1 MPTRLTDLFA
11 PHVSG
16 NCRSRGYEYF
26 ASGAVRD
33 IRGVDGAIVARVVG
47 SQAYDVR
54 LAHERNELRV
64 TCTCPFFDEN
74 LQVCK
79 HIWAAVLAAE
89 SRNLSLVPADAVPA
103 LITLHPVEPA
113 AAPDGFED
121 DVMDSFAAGSWSSR
135 GRAST
140 PSPRRQPRPTPAPP
154 AAWQQLLG
162 AVAPPAPPPSFAGR
176 APIAPDQLIY
186 VIDAASAA
194 VFDVLVVELMTR
206 ERKINGEWSKPRP
219 AHVSVADLRG
229 LSPESDDREIL
240 ERLQGARPH
249 LEYSGYYGSGMDN
262 GVSRVRVSGPL
273 TREIVPLLCR
283 TGRAFAR
290 ISASDGGSPTASTRR
305 WDSFQKPEPPSL
317 VPLAWDDGEPWRFEV
332 SIRREPVSGMYR
344 FTGAFR
350 RGEKTIEVT
359 APRVVLADGIL
370 LTDTH
375 AARLDHGGA
384 FGWVTAL
391 RRMGPVA
398 APQESSSAII
408 DALLNHPPPLADVA
422 DELRFD
428 IVDGEPSPRVRFLK
442 TPRRDHIETELS
454 FDYGGALVAS
464 DAPGAFARAGGSRR
478 AIRRNMARE
487 RQHMETLVEIGCRL
501 DWHFEGRRRMLRL
514 AASRM
519 PAAVRAL
526 LADGWHVETE
536 EGVYRLPGDVAIE
549 VSSGIDWFD
558 LQGSVDYDGRA
569 APLPRLLA
577 ALERGDEYVALPD
590 GSLGL
595 LPEAWL
601 RKHAVIAR
609 LGAADGDR
617 IRFKPSQVAL
627 LDALLEAQPQAT
639 WDEVYAHA
647 RAEIQRFDGIRPLD
661 PPPTFDG
668 TLRGY
673 QREGLGW
680 LTFLQRF
687 GFGGCLADD
696 MGLGKTVM
704 VLALLDSRREA
715 QPSADRRPSLVV
727 APRSVV
733 FNWMRE
739 AERFTPRLRVID
751 YTGAARTSIA
761 DRLAD
766 ADVVLT
772 TYGTLRRD
780 APALSARAFDYVVL
794 DESQAIKNASTASA
808 KAARLL
814 NARFRL
820 ALSGTPIEN
829 HLGELRSLFD
839 FLNPG
844 MFGRSAFAGSGVVDE
859 DSVALLS
866 RGLRP
871 FILRRTKEQVAAE
884 LPPKLEQTLYCE
896 LEKPQRALYDELR
909 DHYRRTLLTD
919 LDPAALQRRK
929 IQVLEALL
937 RLRQAAC
944 HPGLIDPTRAGDGSA
959 KLDMLM
965 SRLRETIEEGHK
977 ALVFSQF
984 TKLLAIV
991 RRELDAEQITYE
1003 YLDGRTRDRE
1013 ARVDRFQSDANC
1025 PLFLVS
1031 LKAGGV
1037 GLNLTAADSVFLL
1050 DPWWNP
1056 AVEAQAIDRTHRIGQ
1071 TRHVFAYRLIATDTV
1086 ESRVVE
1092 LQQRKRR
1099 LADAILTASAAPL
1112 ADLKR
1117 EDLELLLS

>member
-1 MPTRLTDLFA
+1 MPPRLSDLLA
-11 PHVSG
+11 PQVS
-16 NCRSRGYEYF
+16 RTSRARGYDYF

-33 IRGVDGAIVARVVG
+33 IRLDDGAIVARVVG
-47 SQAYDVR
+47 TEEYYVK
-54 LAHERNELRV
+54 LAQEGNELRV
-64 TCTCPFFDEN
+64 TCTCPFFYDSLE
-74 LQVCK
+74 VCK

-89 SRNLSLVPADAVPA
+89 ARHLSPVAADTVPA
-103 LITLHPVEPA
+103 LVVFHPIEPDA
-113 AAPDGFED
+113 PPDGAED
-121 DVMDSFAAGSWSSR
+121 VLDSFAAGSWSSQLR
-135 GRAST
+135 AGRRA
-140 PSPRRQPRPTPAPP
+140 PRREAAKSSPP
-154 AAWQQLLG
+154 PPWQQLLN
-162 AVAPPAPPPSFAGR
+162 AVAPPAAAPPPAGR
-176 APIAPDQLIY
+176 APIAPEQLIY
-186 VIDAASAA
+186 VIDAAATA
-194 VFDVLVVELMTR
+194 TLGVLVIDLMTR

-219 AHVSVADLRG
+219 AQVSAADLR
-229 LSPESDDREIL
+229 SVSESGDREIL

-249 LEYSGYYGSGMDN
+249 LEYTGYYGASLEH
-262 GVSRVRVSGPL
+262 GVSRVRVSGPVARDIL
-273 TREIVPLLCR
+273 PLLCG

-290 ISASDGGSPTASTRR
+290 ISASDGTAQTGSTRR
-305 WDSFQKPEPPSL
+305 WDSFQKPEPPAL
-317 VPLAWDDGEPWRFEV
+317 VPLAWDGGEPWRFEV
-332 SIRREPVSGMYR
+332 SIRLDQANGMYR
-344 FTGAFR
+344 FTGALR
-350 RGEKTIEVT
+350 RGDVTMEVT
-359 APRVVLADGIL
+359 APRLVLADGIL
-370 LTDTH
+370 LTDRH
-375 AARLDHGGA
+375 AARFDHGGA
-384 FGWVTAL
+384 FGWLTAL
-391 RRMGPVA
+391 RRMGSVP
-398 APQESSSAII
+398 APHESSSAII
-408 DALLNHPPPLADVA
+408 DALLNHPPPLADIA
-422 DELRFD
+422 EELRFD
-428 IVDGEPSPRVRFLK
+428 IVDADPLPRVRFLE

-454 FDYGGALVAS
+454 FDYGGALVAA
-464 DAPGAFARAGGSRR
+464 DAPGSFARAGDSRR
-478 AIRRNMARE
+478 AIRRNLELE
-487 RQHMETLVEIGCRL
+487 RQHLDTLMEIGCRL

-519 PAAVRAL
+519 PAAVRTL
-526 LADGWHVETE
+526 LAEGWHVETAK
-536 EGVYRLPGDVAIE
+536 GVYRLPGAIAVD

-558 LQGSVDYDGRA
+558 LHGSVDYDGRA

-577 ALERGDEYVALPD
+577 ALERGDEYVPLPD

-595 LPEAWL
+595 LPEQWL
-601 RKHAVIAR
+601 RKHALIAR

-627 LDALLEAQPQAT
+627 LDVLLEAQPQAT

-647 RAEIQRFDGIRPLD
+647 RAEIQRFDGIQPLD
-661 PPPTFDG
+661 PPLTFTG

-704 VLALLDSRREA
+704 VLALLESRRNA
-715 QPSADRRPSLVV
+715 QPPSDRRPSLVV

-751 YTGAARTSIA
+751 YTGAGRTSIA
-761 DRLAD
+761 ERLAE
-766 ADVVLT
+766 ADVALT

-780 APALSARAFDYVVL
+780 APTLSARAFDYVVL
-794 DESQAIKNASTASA
+794 DESQAIKNAATASA

-829 HLGELRSLFD
+829 HIGELRSLFD

-844 MFGRSAFAGSGVVDE
+844 LFGRSALAAGSTVGD
-859 DSVALLS
+859 DGIALLS

-871 FILRRTKEQVAAE
+871 FILRRTKEQVASE
-884 LPPKLEQTLYCE
+884 LPPKLEQTLFCE
-896 LEKPQRALYDELR
+896 LEKAQRTLYDELR

-919 LDPAALQRRK
+919 LDPAALRRRK

-944 HPGLIDPTRAGDGSA
+944 HPGLIDPQRAGDGSA

-984 TKLLAIV
+984 TRLLAIV
-991 RRELDAEQITYE
+991 RRELDAEGITYE
-1003 YLDGRTRDRE
+1003 YLDGRTRDRD
-1013 ARVDRFQSDANC
+1013 ARVDRFQTDAAC
-1025 PLFLVS
+1025 PLFLIS

>member
-1 MPTRLTDLFA
+1 MPTRLSDLLA
-11 PHVSG
+11 SQVSRT
-16 NCRSRGYEYF
+16 CRARGYEYF

-33 IRGVDGAIVARVVG
+33 IHLDDRAIVARVVG
-47 SQAYDVR
+47 TDEYDV
-54 LAHERNELRV
+54 AIAQEGNQLRAS
-64 TCTCPFFDEN
+64 CTCPFFFGN
-74 LQVCK
+74 LEICK
-79 HIWAAVLAAE
+79 HIWAVVLAAE
-89 SRNLSLVPADAVPA
+89 SRNLSLVAADTVPA
-103 LITLHPVEPA
+103 LVILHPIEPEP
-113 AAPDGFED
+113 APDGAED
-121 DVMDSFAAGSWSSR
+121 DVLDSFAAGSWNSR
-135 GRAST
+135 VRSTAPAPRREARPKST
-140 PSPRRQPRPTPAPP
+140 PPP
-154 AAWQQLLG
+154 AWRQLLN
-162 AVAPPAPPPSFAGR
+162 AVAPPAAVPPPAVR
-176 APIAPDQLIY
+176 PPISPDQLIY
-186 VIDAASAA
+186 VIDVAATTT
-194 VFDVLVVELMTR
+194 FGVLVIELMTR
-206 ERKINGEWSKPRP
+206 DRKINGEWSKPKP
-219 AHVSVADLRG
+219 VHVSAADLHS
-229 LSPESDDREIL
+229 LSESDDREIL
-240 ERLQGARPH
+240 ERLHGTRPH
-249 LEYSGYYGSGMDN
+249 LDYSGYYGAGVDN
-262 GVSRVRVSGPL
+262 GVSRVRVSGPVA
-273 TREIVPLLCR
+273 REVLPLLCG

-290 ISASDGGSPTASTRR
+290 VSAVDGASQTGSTRR
-305 WDSFQKPEPPSL
+305 WDSFQKPEPPAL
-317 VPLAWDDGEPWRFEV
+317 VPLAWDGGEPWRFEV
-332 SIRREPVSGMYR
+332 SIRRETANGMYR
-344 FTGAFR
+344 FAGAFR
-350 RGEKTIEVT
+350 RGDKTIDVT
-359 APRVVLADGIL
+359 APRIVLADGIL
-370 LTDTH
+370 VTDTH

-384 FGWVTAL
+384 FGWLTTL
-391 RRMGPVA
+391 RRMGSVP
-398 APQESSSAII
+398 APHDSSSAII

-422 DELRFD
+422 EELRFD
-428 IVDGEPSPRVRFLK
+428 IVDGEPLPRVRFLK

-454 FDYGGALVAS
+454 FDYGGALVGS
-464 DAPGAFARAGGSRR
+464 DAPGAFARAGDSRR
-478 AIRRNMARE
+478 AIRRNLELE
-487 RQHMETLVEIGCRL
+487 RQHMDTLMEIGCRL

-519 PAAVRAL
+519 PAAVRTL
-526 LADGWHVETE
+526 LADGWHVETA
-536 EGVYRLPGDVAIE
+536 EGVYRLPGEVAID
-549 VSSGIDWFD
+549 VSSGIDWFE
-558 LQGSVDYDGRA
+558 LHGSVDYDGRA

-595 LPEAWL
+595 LPEEWL
-601 RKHAVIAR
+601 RKHALIAR

-627 LDALLEAQPQAT
+627 LDVLLDAQPQAT

-647 RAEIQRFDGIRPLD
+647 RAEIQRFDGVQPLD
-661 PPPTFDG
+661 PPSTFTG

-704 VLALLDSRREA
+704 VLALLDSRRDA
-715 QPSADRRPSLVV
+715 QPPADRRPSLVV

-761 DRLAD
+761 ERLAE

-829 HLGELRSLFD
+829 HVGELRSLFD

-844 MFGRSAFAGSGVVDE
+844 LFGRSAFAGSGGVDD
-859 DSVALLS
+859 DSIALLA

-871 FILRRTKEQVAAE
+871 FILRRTKEQVASE

-919 LDPAALQRRK
+919 LDPAALRRRK

-944 HPGLIDPTRAGDGSA
+944 HPGLIDPRRAGDGSA

-965 SRLRETIEEGHK
+965 ARLRETIEEGHK

-984 TKLLAIV
+984 TRLLAIV
-991 RRELDAEQITYE
+991 RRELDAEGIAYE
-1003 YLDGRTRDRE
+1003 YLDGRTRDRD
-1013 ARVDRFQSDANC
+1013 ARVDRFQTDAAC
-1025 PLFLVS
+1025 PLFLIS

>member
-1 MPTRLTDLFA
+1 MPTRLSDLLA
-11 PHVSG
+11 PQVSRT
-16 NCRSRGYEYF
+16 CRARGYEYF

-33 IRGVDGAIVARVVG
+33 IHVEAGAIVARVVG
-47 SQAYDVR
+47 GDEYEVKIAQ
-54 LAHERNELRV
+54 EGNKLRA
-64 TCTCPFFDEN
+64 TCTCPFFFGN
-74 LQVCK
+74 LEVCK

-89 SRNLSLVPADAVPA
+89 SRNLSLVAAGTVPA
-103 LITLHPVEPA
+103 LVVLQPIDPETPP
-113 AAPDGFED
+113 GGGED
-121 DVMDSFAAGSWSSR
+121 DVLDSFAAGSWSPR
-135 GRAST
+135 GRAGR
-140 PSPRRQPRPTPAPP
+140 PAPRREAAKKPAPP
-154 AAWQQLLG
+154 PPWQQLLN
-162 AVAPPAPPPSFAGR
+162 AIAPPPPAPALPGR
-176 APIAPDQLIY
+176 APITPEQLIY
-186 VIDAASAA
+186 VIDASATA

-206 ERKINGEWSKPRP
+206 ERKMNGEWSRPKP
-219 AHVSVADLRG
+219 AQVSAADLRPASG
-229 LSPESDDREIL
+229 SADQEIL

-249 LEYSGYYGSGMDN
+249 LEYNHYYGGNLDH
-262 GVSRVRVSGPL
+262 GVSRVRVSGPVARDL
-273 TREIVPLLCR
+273 LPLLCS
-283 TGRAFAR
+283 TGRTFAR
-290 ISASDGGSPTASTRR
+290 ISASDGTSPTGSTRR
-305 WDSFQKPEPPSL
+305 WDSFQKPEPPAL
-317 VPLAWDDGEPWRFEV
+317 VPLAWDGGEPWHFEV
-332 SIRREPVSGMYR
+332 SIRREKANALFR

-350 RGEKTIEVT
+350 RGDKAIDVT
-359 APRVVLADGIL
+359 APRIVLADGIF

-375 AARLDHGGA
+375 AARFDHGGA
-384 FGWVTAL
+384 FGWITAL
-391 RRMGPVA
+391 RRIGSVQ
-398 APQESSSAII
+398 APHESSSAII
-408 DALLNHPPPLADVA
+408 DALLNHPPPLAEVA
-422 DELRFD
+422 EELRFD
-428 IVDGEPSPRVRFLK
+428 IVDGEPLPRVRFLK
-442 TPRRDHIETELS
+442 TPRRDHIETQLS
-454 FDYGGALVAS
+454 FDYGGALVAA
-464 DAPGAFARAGGSRR
+464 DAPGSFVRAGDSRR
-478 AIRRNMARE
+478 AIRRNVELE
-487 RQHMETLVEIGCRL
+487 RQHKDTLMEIGCRL
-501 DWHFEGRRRMLRL
+501 DWDFEGRRRMLRL

-519 PAAVRAL
+519 PAAVRTL
-526 LADGWHVETE
+526 LADGWHVETA
-536 EGVYRLPGDVAIE
+536 EGVYRLPGEVAID

-558 LQGSVDYDGRA
+558 LHGSVDYDGRA

-590 GSLGL
+590 GTLGL
-595 LPEAWL
+595 LPEEWL
-601 RKHAVIAR
+601 RKNALIAR

-627 LDALLEAQPQAT
+627 LDVLLDAQPQAT

-647 RAEIQRFDGIRPLD
+647 RAEIQRFAGVQPLD
-661 PPPTFDG
+661 PPSTFTG

-687 GFGGCLADD
+687 GFGRCLADD

-704 VLALLDSRREA
+704 VLALLDSRRDA
-715 QPSADRRPSLVV
+715 QPPADRRPSLVV

-739 AERFTPRLRVID
+739 AERFTPRLRVVD
-751 YTGAARTSIA
+751 YTGAGRTSIA
-761 DRLAD
+761 ERLAE

-794 DESQAIKNASTASA
+794 DESQAIKNAATASA

-829 HLGELRSLFD
+829 HVGELRSLFD

-844 MFGRSAFAGSGVVDE
+844 LFGRSAFAGSGAVDE
-859 DSVALLS
+859 DSIALLA

-871 FILRRTKEQVAAE
+871 FILRRTKEQVASE

-919 LDPAALQRRK
+919 LDPAALRRRK

-944 HPGLIDPTRAGDGSA
+944 HPGLIDPRRARDGSA

-984 TKLLAIV
+984 TRLLAIV
-991 RRELDAEQITYE
+991 RRELDAEGIVYE
-1003 YLDGRTRDRE
+1003 YLDGRTRDRD
-1013 ARVDRFQSDANC
+1013 ARVDRFQTDAAC
-1025 PLFLVS
+1025 PLFLIS

-1071 TRHVFAYRLIATDTV
+1071 TRHVFAYRLIATDNV
-1086 ESRVVE
+1086 ESSVVE

>member
-1 MPTRLTDLFA
+1 MPTRLSDLLA
-11 PHVSG
+11 SQVSR
-16 NCRSRGYEYF
+16 NCRARGYEYF

-33 IRGVDGAIVARVVG
+33 IHVDERGIVARVVG
-47 SQAYDVR
+47 NDEYEVK
-54 LAHERNELRV
+54 LAQDGNVLRAS
-64 TCTCPFFDEN
+64 CTCPFFFGSLEI
-74 LQVCK
+74 CK
-79 HIWAAVLAAE
+79 HIWAAVVTAE
-89 SRNLSLVPADAVPA
+89 SRNLSLVAEHTVPA
-103 LITLHPVEPA
+103 LVVLHPVEPDPPPEGA
-113 AAPDGFED
+113 ED
-121 DVMDSFAAGSWSSR
+121 DVLDSFAAGSWNSR
-135 GRAST
+135 VRAS
-140 PSPRRQPRPTPAPP
+140 PPAPRREARPKSSPPP
-154 AAWQQLLG
+154 AWRQLLS
-162 AVAPPAPPPSFAGR
+162 AVAPPAAAPASTSR
-176 APIAPDQLIY
+176 APISPEQLIY
-186 VIDAASAA
+186 VIDVAGTA
-194 VFDVLVVELMTR
+194 VFGVLVIELMTR
-206 ERKINGEWSKPRP
+206 DRKINGEWSKPKP
-219 AHVSVADLRG
+219 VHVSVADLRS
-229 LSPESDDREIL
+229 LSDSDDREIL

-249 LEYSGYYGSGMDN
+249 LEYSGYYGAGLDN
-262 GVSRVRVSGPL
+262 GVSRVRVSGPVA
-273 TREIVPLLCR
+273 REMLPLVCG

-290 ISASDGGSPTASTRR
+290 VSASDGTAQTGSTRR
-305 WDSFQKPEPPSL
+305 WDSFQKPEPPAL
-317 VPLAWDDGEPWRFEV
+317 VPLAWDSGEPWRFEV
-332 SIRREPVSGMYR
+332 SIRRENANGMYR

-350 RGEKTIEVT
+350 RGDEAIDVT
-359 APRVVLADGIL
+359 APRIVLADGIL

-384 FGWVTAL
+384 FGWLTAL
-391 RRMGPVA
+391 RRMGSVP
-398 APQESSSAII
+398 APHESSSAII

-422 DELRFD
+422 EELRFD
-428 IVDGEPSPRVRFLK
+428 IVDGEPLPRVRFLK

-464 DAPGAFARAGGSRR
+464 DAPGSFARAGDSRR
-478 AIRRNMARE
+478 AIRRNLELE
-487 RQHMETLVEIGCRL
+487 RQHMDTLMDIGCRL

-519 PAAVRAL
+519 PAAVRTL
-526 LADGWHVETE
+526 LADGWHVETA
-536 EGVYRLPGDVAIE
+536 EGVYRLPGEVAID

-558 LQGSVDYDGRA
+558 LHGSVDYDGRA

-577 ALERGDEYVALPD
+577 ALERGEEYVPLPD

-601 RKHAVIAR
+601 RKHALIAR
-609 LGAADGDR
+609 LGAAEGDR

-627 LDALLEAQPQAT
+627 LDVLLDAQPQAT
-639 WDEVYAHA
+639 WDGIYAHA
-647 RAEIQRFDGIRPLD
+647 RAEIQRFDGIQPLD
-661 PPPTFDG
+661 PPSTFTG
-668 TLRGY
+668 RLRGY

-687 GFGGCLADD
+687 AFGGCLADD

-704 VLALLDSRREA
+704 VLALLDSRRDA
-715 QPSADRRPSLVV
+715 QPPADRRPSLVV

-761 DRLAD
+761 ERLAE

-794 DESQAIKNASTASA
+794 DESQAIKNAATASA

-814 NARFRL
+814 HARFRL

-829 HLGELRSLFD
+829 HIGELRSLFD

-844 MFGRSAFAGSGVVDE
+844 LFGRSAFAGSGAVDE
-859 DSVALLS
+859 DSIALLA

-871 FILRRTKEQVAAE
+871 FILRRTKEQVASE

-919 LDPAALQRRK
+919 LDPAALRRRK

-944 HPGLIDPTRAGDGSA
+944 HPGLIDPRRAGDGSA

-991 RRELDAEQITYE
+991 RRELDAERITYE
-1003 YLDGRTRDRE
+1003 YLDGRTRDRD
-1013 ARVDRFQSDANC
+1013 ARVDRFQTDAAC
-1025 PLFLVS
+1025 PLFLIS

>member
-1 MPTRLTDLFA
+1 MPTRLSDLLA
-11 PHVSG
+11 PQVSR
-16 NCRSRGYEYF
+16 NCRARGHEYF

-33 IRGVDGAIVARVVG
+33 IHVADRAIVARVDGGQTYEVVLEN
-47 SQAYDVR
+47 Q
-54 LAHERNELRV
+54 RNQLRV
-64 TCTCPFFDEN
+64 SCTCPFFYDSFE
-74 LQVCK
+74 VCK

-89 SRNLSLVPADAVPA
+89 SRNLSLVGADAVPA
-103 LITLHPVEPA
+103 LITLHPTEPD
-113 AAPDGFED
+113 APADGFED
-121 DVMDSFAAGSWSSR
+121 DVLDSFAAGSWSSR
-135 GRAST
+135 ARRST
-140 PSPRRQPRPTPAPP
+140 PPPRREARPKSTPP

-162 AVAPPAPPPSFAGR
+162 AVAAPPTTAAPAGR
-176 APIAPDQLIY
+176 APVAPEQLMY
-186 VIDAASAA
+186 VIDAAATAA
-194 VFDVLVVELMTR
+194 FGVLVIELMTR
-206 ERKINGEWSKPRP
+206 DRKINGEWSKPKP
-219 AHVSVADLRG
+219 AHVSAADLRS
-229 LSPESDDREIL
+229 LSDSDDREIL

-249 LEYSGYYGSGMDN
+249 LEYSGYYGGSLDN

-273 TREIVPLLCR
+273 ARDILPLLCG

-290 ISASDGGSPTASTRR
+290 IGASDGAPQTGSTRQ
-305 WDSFQKPEPPSL
+305 WDSFQKPEPPAL
-317 VPLAWDDGEPWRFEV
+317 VPLAWDGGEPWRFEV
-332 SIRREPVSGMYR
+332 SIRREKANGMYR

-350 RGEKTIEVT
+350 RGDKTIDVT
-359 APRVVLADGIL
+359 APRIVLADGIL

-375 AARLDHGGA
+375 AARVDHGGA
-384 FGWVTAL
+384 FGWLTAL
-391 RRMGPVA
+391 RRIGSVT
-398 APQESSSAII
+398 APHESSSAIV

-422 DELRFD
+422 EELRFD
-428 IVDGEPSPRVRFLK
+428 IVDGEPRPRVRFLE

-464 DAPGAFARAGGSRR
+464 DAPGSFVRAGESRR
-478 AIRRNMARE
+478 AMRRNLELE
-487 RQHMETLVEIGCRL
+487 RQHVDTLLVDIGCRL

-514 AASRM
+514 AASKM
-519 PAAVRAL
+519 PVAVRTL
-526 LADGWHVETE
+526 LAEGWRVETAQ
-536 EGVYRLPGDVAIE
+536 GVYRLPGEVAID

-558 LQGSVDYDGRA
+558 LHGSVDYDGRV

-577 ALERGDEYVALPD
+577 ALERGDEFVPLPD

-595 LPEAWL
+595 LPEEWL
-601 RKHAVIAR
+601 RKHALIAR

-627 LDALLEAQPQAT
+627 LDVLLEAQPQAT

-647 RAEIQRFDGIRPLD
+647 RTEIQRFDGIQPLD
-661 PPPTFDG
+661 PPPTFTG

-704 VLALLDSRREA
+704 VLALLDSRRDA
-715 QPSADRRPSLVV
+715 QPAPDRRPSLVV

-739 AERFTPRLRVID
+739 AERFTPRLRVVD
-751 YTGAARTSIA
+751 YTGAARTSIT
-761 DRLAD
+761 DRLAE

-844 MFGRSAFAGSGVVDE
+844 MFGRSAFAGSGAVDE
-859 DSVALLS
+859 DTIALLS

-871 FILRRTKEQVAAE
+871 FILRRTKEQVASE

-919 LDPAALQRRK
+919 LDPAALRRRK

-944 HPGLIDPTRAGDGSA
+944 HPGLLDPARARDGSA

-991 RRELDAEQITYE
+991 RRELDAERITYE

-1013 ARVDRFQSDANC
+1013 ARVDRFQTDAAC
-1025 PLFLVS
+1025 PLFLIS

-1086 ESRVVE
+1086 ESPVVE

-1099 LADAILTASAAPL
+1099 LADAILTATAAPL

>member
-1 MPTRLTDLFA
+1 MPTRLTDLLA
-11 PHVSG
+11 PQLSR
-16 NCRSRGYEYF
+16 NCRARGYEYF

-33 IRGVDGAIVARVVG
+33 IHAADGAVVARVVG
-47 SQAYDVR
+47 GQAYEVT

-64 TCTCPFFDEN
+64 TCTCPFFSGSLE
-74 LQVCK
+74 VCK

-89 SRNLSLVPADAVPA
+89 SRNLSLVAGDAVPP
-103 LITLHPVEPA
+103 LITLHPVEPDA
-113 AAPDGFED
+113 RPDGFED
-121 DVMDSFAAGSWSSR
+121 EVMDSFVAGSWSSR
-135 GRAST
+135 VRAST
-140 PSPRRQPRPTPAPP
+140 PAPRRQPRPTADPP
-154 AAWQQLLG
+154 AWRQLLG
-162 AVAPPAPPPSFAGR
+162 AVAPPAAPAPFSGR
-176 APIAPDQLIY
+176 APITPEQLIY
-186 VIDAASAA
+186 VIDAASTE
-194 VFDVLVVELMTR
+194 VFDVLVIELMTR
-206 ERKINGEWSKPRP
+206 DRKTNGEWSKPKP
-219 AHVSVADLRG
+219 AHVSAADLRS
-229 LSPESDDREIL
+229 LSSESDDREIL

-249 LEYSGYYGSGMDN
+249 LEYSGYYGAGVDN

-273 TREIVPLLCR
+273 TREILPLLCG

-290 ISASDGGSPTASTRR
+290 ISASDGASRTAATRR

-317 VPLAWDDGEPWRFEV
+317 VPLAWDNGEPWRFAV
-332 SIRREPVSGMYR
+332 SIRREPASGMYR

-350 RGEKTIEVT
+350 RGEKTIDVA
-359 APRVVLADGIL
+359 APRLVLADGIL

-384 FGWVTAL
+384 FGWLTAL

-422 DELRFD
+422 EELRFA

-442 TPRRDHIETELS
+442 TPRPDHIETALS

-464 DAPGAFARAGGSRR
+464 DAPGSFVRAGESRR
-478 AIRRNMARE
+478 AIRRNMEHE
-487 RQHMETLVEIGCRL
+487 RQHMETLLEIGCRL

-519 PAAVRAL
+519 PAAVRTL
-526 LADGWHVETE
+526 LADGWHVETA

-558 LQGSVDYDGRA
+558 LHGSVDYDGRA

-577 ALERGDEYVALPD
+577 ALERGDEYVPLPD

-609 LGAADGDR
+609 FGAADGDR

-704 VLALLDSRREA
+704 VLALLESRRDA
-715 QPSADRRPSLVV
+715 QPAADRRPSLVV

-733 FNWMRE
+733 FNWRRE
-739 AERFTPRLRVID
+739 AERFTPRLRVVD
-751 YTGAARTSIA
+751 YTGAARTSLA

-780 APALSARAFDYVVL
+780 APTLSARLFDYVVL

-844 MFGRSAFAGSGVVDE
+844 MFGRSAFAAGGVVDE
-859 DSVALLS
+859 DSIALLS

-871 FILRRTKEQVAAE
+871 FILRRTKEQVASE

-944 HPGLIDPTRAGDGSA
+944 HPGLIDPKLAGDGSA

-991 RRELDAEQITYE
+991 RRELDAERITYE
-1003 YLDGRTRDRE
+1003 YLDGRTRDRDV
-1013 ARVDRFQSDANC
+1013 RVDRFQTDANC